1 MTSCHGTIVAMTDP
15 YQQNNINSQYPV
27 RSRTVDS
34 DDSANYD
41 DDLVIFDAEVT
52 FTLAVASQRQGQNI
66 YLKASSLVGGNVTII
81 PQAGDS
87 IDGAASLIISGA
99 PGAQQSVILKSD
111 GVSNWRIVGC
121 CDGQPAESCCC
132 ANTVTVNAS
141 DPFATLPAPSGS
153 GEIILDPN
161 TFYLFC
167 GPVDIGDAYLV
178 SPGSSVISG
187 KDPLVDSITSSLTG
201 SFSLVN
207 MLGGGTV
214 RDIALIFGGDTALS
228 FQGAQGLVNCVAWN
242 LSIAAI
248 PGGSF
253 LENGINLLGFITNFS
268 ISRIQFSG
276 CINGIK
282 STPSGPIE
290 PVGQIQYGFISEVA
304 ATSPQDGSRLINLDT
319 PGLGLSVISAQY
331 ITSGASDVG
340 IDISRVWESL
350 RFTNC
355 GYFDTFS
362 STPSIIAQTAPLP
375 TATTG
380 TAIQSEAAGCIG
392 FTNSKQSGAISVFQD
407 YAAGL
412 ETIVGAPNTYVPV
425 GAGTV
430 GHPPYVLDLPAE
442 RVSLDVEPAGSPAEA
457 QFQVIRFSRIQP
469 YSGTI
474 NIAISI
480 AISSAFFVAP
490 RQVSAQV
497 KKYDS
502 SGGSVLL
509 SGKFESSTP
518 GALFNGSAN
527 ISFSVPVELQQGEA
541 IQVEVANLTDAAS
554 LIITGS
560 RVSIS

>member
-1 MTSCHGTIVAMTDP
+1 MIGARGTIVAMTDP

-34 DDSANYD
+34 DGSANYD
-41 DDLVIFDAEVT
+41 DDLVIFNAEVT
-52 FTLAVASQRQGQNI
+52 FTLASANQRQGQNI

-87 IDGAASLIISGA
+87 IDGLASLIISGA

-111 GVSNWRIVGC
+111 GVSDWRIVGC
-121 CDGQPAESCCC
+121 CDDQPAESCCC
-132 ANTVTVNAS
+132 ANTVTVSAS
-141 DPFATLPAPSGS
+141 DPFSTLPAPSGS
-153 GEIILDPN
+153 GQIILDPD

-167 GPVDIGDAYLV
+167 GPVDLGDAYLV

-187 KDPLVDSITSSLTG
+187 KDPLVDSITSSATG
-201 SFSLVN
+201 SVALVN

-228 FQGAQGLVNCVAWN
+228 FQGSQGLVNCVAWN

-248 PGGSF
+248 PGGSL

-282 STPSGPIE
+282 STPSGPVE
-290 PVGQIQYGFISEVA
+290 PVGQIQYGFVSEVS
-304 ATSPQDGSRLINLDT
+304 ATSPQDGSRLINLET
-319 PGLGLSVISAQY
+319 PGLGLSVISTQY

-407 YAAGL
+407 YATGL
-412 ETIVGAPNTYVPV
+412 DTVVGAASTYVPV
-425 GAGTV
+425 GTGTV
-430 GHPPYVLDLPAE
+430 GHPPYSLDAPAN

-457 QFQVIRFSRIQP
+457 QFQVIRFNRIQP
-469 YSGTI
+469 YSG
-474 NIAISI
+474 NISVAVSI
-480 AISSAFFVAP
+480 AISSLFFVAP
-490 RQVSAQV
+490 RQVAAQIR
-497 KKYDS
+497 KYDS
-502 SGGSVLL
+502 AGGSVVL
-509 SGKFESSTP
+509 SGRFQGSTP
-518 GALFNGSAN
+518 GALLSGSAN
-527 ISFSVPVELQQGEA
+527 ISFSVPVELEQGDA
-541 IQVEVANLTDAAS
+541 IQVEIANLTDNAS
-554 LIITGS
+554 LIVTGV